1 MCLHWEVDKLWYVCT
16 MEYCSAKK
24 RKKTTDT
31 DSMDESQMHYAKRKK
46 SDSKAHIL
54 QVHLYDILGK
64 AKLES
69 SLSN

>member
-1 MCLHWEVDKLWYVCT
+1 MFVQWNTAQQRKG
-16 MEYCSAKK
+16 KK
-24 RKKTTDT
+24 PTDT
-31 DSMDESQMHYAKRKK
+31 DNMDESQMHYAKCKK

-69 SLSN
+69 SLSD